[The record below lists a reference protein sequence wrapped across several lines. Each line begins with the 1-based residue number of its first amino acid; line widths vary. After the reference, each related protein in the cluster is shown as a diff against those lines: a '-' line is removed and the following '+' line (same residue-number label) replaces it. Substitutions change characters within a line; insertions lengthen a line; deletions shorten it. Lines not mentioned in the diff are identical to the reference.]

1 MIRVLLVED
10 SATMRHHL
18 RESLAADPELE
29 VVGEAT
35 DGAAAVDLVG
45 RLRPDVVTMDMMLP
59 TMSGLVATE
68 HIMAEHPTPIL
79 VVSSADRQELFSTY
93 NALAAGA
100 VDVLEKPRGDASD
113 ADWGRRLC
121 SAVRLVSRI
130 RVITHPRARLDGRS
144 ATAAAPP
151 DKPVDDST
159 PAQVVAV
166 GASTGGPG
174 ALTELLRALPTGFGP
189 PVLCVQHIAASEPFA
204 VAFSDWLAGQT
215 GRDVSYARD
224 GTFVRSLGGRVVL
237 APPDRHLAIR
247 DGVLRLSDAPPR
259 HSCRP
264 SVDVLFESVAAEYG
278 AGGTGVLLTGM
289 GRDGAD
295 GLLRMRARGAV
306 TFAQDEASCIVYGMP
321 REAAL
326 LGAAAYILPPARI
339 AARVAELQFG
349 GGHAYEGRAFEGR
362 AFGGRAFGGR
372 ASGGRASGGRR

>member
-10 SATMRHHL
+10 SATMRYHL
-18 RESLAADPELE
+18 RESLAEDPELQI
-29 VVGEAT
+29 VGEAA
-35 DGAAAVDLVG
+35 DGDQAVELVG

-100 VDVLEKPRGDASD
+100 VDVLEKPRGDD
-113 ADWGRRLC
+113 TDVDWGRRLR

-130 RVITHPRARLDGRS
+130 RVITHPRARLDGRL
-144 ATAAAPP
+144 ATPDLPP
-151 DKPVDDST
+151 VRSSGDILRL
-159 PAQVVAV
+159 VAI
-166 GASTGGPG
+166 GASTGGPR
-174 ALTELLRALPTGFGP
+174 ALTDLLRSLPLGFRP

-224 GTFVRSLGGRVVL
+224 WTPVESIGGRVVL
-237 APPDRHLAIR
+237 APPDRHLQVR

-264 SVDVLFESVAAEYG
+264 SVDVLFESVAAEFG
-278 AGGTGVLLTGM
+278 PAAAGCLLTGM
-289 GRDGAD
+289 GRDGAE
-295 GLLRMRARGAV
+295 GLLRMRSGGAV
-306 TFAQDEASCIVYGMP
+306 TFAQNEASCVVYGMP
-321 REAAL
+321 KEAAL
-326 LGAAAYILPPARI
+326 LGAAAHVLPPALI
-339 AARVAELQFG
+339 AARLAELQPAG
-349 GGHAYEGRAFEGR
+349 SRP
-362 AFGGRAFGGR
+362 
-372 ASGGRASGGRR
+372 